1 VPLFCPAPHT
11 LFQLDFGALV
21 FDVPY
26 CISLVHSPDL
36 ILFTSSLS
44 TLPHLSLLHSILP
57 DRLQCSS
64 IPRGS
69 KEALSLTA
77 LSRGGGGGEGEGSR
91 GGGGEGSRGGGGG
104 GDGSTHQMFALMTQL
119 GVYHGPLSVY
129 DM

>member
-1 VPLFCPAPHT
+1 MLPTV
-11 LFQLDFGALV
+11 
-21 FDVPY
+21 
-26 CISLVHSPDL
+26 SL
-36 ILFTSSLS
+36 LS
-44 TLPHLSLLHSILP
+44 TLRTSFSSPHLYLLHSILP

-77 LSRGGGGGEGEGSR
+77 LSRGGGDGGGEGGR
-91 GGGGEGSRGGGGG
+91 GGGG
-104 GDGSTHQMFALMTQL
+104 DDSTHQMFALMTQL